1 MAESRLHISLESLLR
16 KEPSHYELF
25 IFKALPATLLL
36 AVAFAISDAWDKVV
50 EKKARY
56 RYVIDM
62 KA

>member
-1 MAESRLHISLESLLR
+1 LESLLR
-16 KEPSHYELF
+16 KEPSHCELF